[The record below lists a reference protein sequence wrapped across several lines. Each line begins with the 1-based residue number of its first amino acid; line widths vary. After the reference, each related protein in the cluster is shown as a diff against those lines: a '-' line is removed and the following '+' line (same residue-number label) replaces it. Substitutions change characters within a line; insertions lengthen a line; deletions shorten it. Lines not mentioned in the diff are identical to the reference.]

1 MRRIIRL
8 TESDLTRIVKRVI
21 KEANG
26 DEKDYHRYRDGSD
39 PGIEEFFADPLNEEL
54 ADELQHQLV
63 PDKYAKGALPKT
75 NLGKGTGKMF
85 IFLNN
90 VKMTPD
96 GFIDKV
102 QEDKAGGY
110 CHTIKTY
117 EYNNRVLLATK
128 ITITTDIGPCKKKTN
143 PNPEPQKKETKPD
156 GCPVDS
162 SQWYENVLRNGG
174 TPFNWSNVV
183 PRLTISKAVACKCFR
198 NHSDSSYYRRLQ
210 KQGGRCGEDTNPKP
224 IGGGQG

>member
-1 MRRIIRL
+1 MKRIIRL
-8 TESDLTRIVKRVI
+8 TESDLTRIVKRVL

-26 DEKDYHRYRDGSD
+26 DEANYHRYRDGSD

-96 GFIDKV
+96 GFLDKV
-102 QEDKAGGY
+102 QEDKSDGY

-117 EYNNRVLLATK
+117 EYDNRVLMATK
-128 ITITTDIGPCKKKTN
+128 ITITTDIGPCKKTESKQKTT
-143 PNPEPQKKETKPD
+143 PKK
-156 GCPVDS
+156 
-162 SQWYENVLRNGG
+162 
-174 TPFNWSNVV
+174 
-183 PRLTISKAVACKCFR
+183 ACK
-198 NHSDSSYYRRLQ
+198 HSKNIKLDNVRLFQNNCIRRGKYYAEYTDGSTSKCSKVDGIIGCCTATCYAKSSFLTRM
-210 KQGGRCGEDTNPKP
+210 
-224 IGGGQG
+224 